1 MTGHV
6 QVEHVTAGHNDG
18 VTTIILARPEAGNR
32 LTNAMA
38 AALAHALREAHSS
51 RVIVLC
57 GAGEDFCIGRDMAPP
72 APGAEVSP
80 LEVMRDDAQPM
91 IDLFDAFARC
101 RAPIVAEVQGRA
113 WGIGTVFAGIADLT
127 LASRDA
133 SFRLGELERGIPP
146 GIALSALID
155 RVPPKWLAHLVYSA
169 ESADAQA
176 ALAAGLVGRVVE
188 RNALAAAREAL
199 VQRLLGFPRDAL
211 EAVKQYLSTAPHH
224 DPALALQYGAS
235 LLGNVLASR

>member
-1 MTGHV
+1 MSEHV
-6 QVEHVTAGHNDG
+6 QSMHGDAVA
-18 VTTIILARPEAGNR
+18 TIVLSRPEAGNR

-38 AALAHALREAHSS
+38 AALAGALREAHAS
-51 RVIVLC
+51 RVIVLR
-57 GAGEDFCIGRDMAPP
+57 GAGDDFCIGRDMAPP
-72 APGAEVSP
+72 APGADVSP
-80 LEVMRDDAQPM
+80 LNVMREDAQPM

-127 LASRDA
+127 LVSHDA

-169 ESADAQA
+169 ESVNAGS
-176 ALAAGLVGRVVE
+176 ALAAGLVGRVVARGELHAE
-188 RNALAAAREAL
+188 RDAL
-199 VQRLLGFPRDAL
+199 VQRLLGFPQDAL
-211 EAVKQYLSTAPHH
+211 EAVKQYLTTAPHH

-235 LLGNVLASR
+235 LLSNVLASR

>member
-1 MTGHV
+1 MSEHV
-6 QVEHVTAGHNDG
+6 QSIHGDAVS
-18 VTTIILARPEAGNR
+18 TIVLSRPEAGNR

-38 AALAHALREAHSS
+38 AALARALREAHAS
-51 RVIVLC
+51 RVIVLR
-57 GAGEDFCIGRDMAPP
+57 GAGEDFCVGRDMAPP
-72 APGAEVSP
+72 VPGAGVSP
-80 LEVMRDDAQPM
+80 QEVMRNDAQPM
-91 IDLFDAFARC
+91 IELFDAFSRC
-101 RAPIVAEVQGRA
+101 RMPIVAEVQGRA

-127 LASRDA
+127 LASSDA

-146 GIALSALID
+146 AIALSALID

-188 RNALAAAREAL
+188 RNALGAARETL
-199 VQRLLGFPRDAL
+199 VRRLLGFPQDAL
-211 EAVKQYLSTAPHH
+211 EAVKRYLSTAPHH

-235 LLGNVLASR
+235 LLSNILGSR